1 MIEKKKQNKVKIA
14 KFIRYKGHTSKP
26 EIAAELGISMPTVL
40 QNVKEL
46 TESGIVEEIGEY
58 ESTGGRKAKTLSITA
73 SWKMAVGLDITL
85 NHISMV
91 ILDLKGTITGK
102 KRIRKNYENSY
113 EYYRE
118 LADELDCFV
127 EETGTAPEKI
137 LGVGISIPGVIDQ
150 SRELITRSHV
160 LHLNNVKFQAVSQFI
175 RYPVSFENDANSAAL
190 AEFVHRE
197 RDAVYLS
204 LSNSVGGAIYV
215 NRGIYAGD
223 NFKSAEFGHMILEP
237 DGKLCY
243 CGKKGCMDAY
253 CSARVLSDHTGDS
266 LELFFQSLESG
277 DKTIREIWNSYLS
290 YLAIAVTNLRMA
302 FDCDI
307 ILGGYIGEYIKP
319 YMVELSRN
327 MSGYNMFEQ
336 DALYL
341 KNSRYGMEAAAVGGA
356 MKYIEA
362 YFETLS

>member
-91 ILDLKGTITGK
+91 MLDLKGTITGK

-113 EYYRE
+113 EYYRG

-150 SRELITRSHV
+150 IPRSASEQREV
-160 LHLNNVKFQAVSQFI
+160 PGSQPV
-175 RYPVSFENDANSAAL
+175 YPVS
-190 AEFVHRE
+190 
-197 RDAVYLS
+197 
-204 LSNSVGGAIYV
+204 
-215 NRGIYAGD
+215 
-223 NFKSAEFGHMILEP
+223 
-237 DGKLCY
+237 
-243 CGKKGCMDAY
+243 
-253 CSARVLSDHTGDS
+253 RV
-266 LELFFQSLESG
+266 
-277 DKTIREIWNSYLS
+277 
-290 YLAIAVTNLRMA
+290 V
-302 FDCDI
+302 
-307 ILGGYIGEYIKP
+307 
-319 YMVELSRN
+319 
-327 MSGYNMFEQ
+327 
-336 DALYL
+336 
-341 KNSRYGMEAAAVGGA
+341 
-356 MKYIEA
+356 
-362 YFETLS
+362 